1 MNHPSDHPKV
11 SVVIVVRN
19 AVTTIE
25 NAIKS
30 LLNQDYKNFELVIID
45 GISTDGTLD
54 IIEKYNAQIAYFSSE
69 KDTGIYDAMNKS
81 LRKCSGEYIYF
92 LGADD
97 ELYSPNVL
105 SAIFDVKRYNDN
117 EVLYGDAYYI
127 CKKKLRFGKMNRY
140 RVGKHNF
147 NHQTV
152 FYPKSVFNI
161 YSYNTKY
168 KIWAD
173 YFLNIQLYFRSNFKF
188 RYVNVIISKF
198 NDMGTS
204 GVNNIDFDFEDDRE
218 KIIKEVFPIDVYI
231 FCKARNVF
239 LYIQKFFKSLF
250 R

>member
-1 MNHPSDHPKV
+1 MIYPSDHPKV
-11 SVVIVVRN
+11 SIVIVVRN
-19 AVTTIE
+19 AAPTIE
-25 NAIKS
+25 SAIKS
-30 LLNQDYKNFELVIID
+30 VLIQDYKNFEFIIID

-54 IIEKYNAQIAYFSSE
+54 IIEKYKAHIAYFSSE
-69 KDTGIYDAMNKS
+69 KDAGIYDAMNKS
-81 LRKCSGEYIYF
+81 LSKCSGDYIYF

-105 SAIFDVKRYNDN
+105 SAIFDKNQYNEHD
-117 EVLYGDAYYI
+117 VLYGDAYYI

-147 NHQTV
+147 NHQTL

-173 YFLNIQLYFRSNFKF
+173 YLLNILLYFKSDYQF

-218 KIIKEVFPIDVYI
+218 QIIKEVFPIDVYI

-239 LYIQKFFKSLF
+239 LYIQKIFKSLF